1 MVGVDF
7 LFNDTIHQRSDGRV
21 REMFWKSVDHQTMT
35 KKPSQEWMDKGIPV
49 NFNEGAWFVV
59 DIDGTSTLVEYYAWS
74 DPSGYIPA
82 SLTNSLAAGGIKDTI
97 DAVGKIAAHGPIV
110 DLIRCGAG
118 ESNKCL
124 SYQAEA
130 VRFMSPW
137 LQVYDYQSRYLIPPW
152 GPNILVYHS
161 KWREDIGCTRGKFIC
176 ARCRTS
182 TNWSYLGMTG
192 VLCGRIHKSI
202 RVALHLADSPCIFK
216 DMRRFCLCVAPHAQT
231 LIANTTQNGTR
242 TPGDVFTKRYL

>member
-1 MVGVDF
+1 MVIIALSSWGATPEAVEARLNEVSAYRANRLVDAPEISAEEYRNAALGKVPTGMVPVEGFSFKKAYGVRVFDLPIDTVWNALNDDRGKLTHTKLSHAELINGAYCKSGRRVFQFLPLPLVSDRWWVSDF

-97 DAVGKIAAHGPIV
+97 DAVGKIAAHG
-110 DLIRCGAG
+110 
-118 ESNKCL
+118 SN
-124 SYQAEA
+124 
-130 VRFMSPW
+130 
-137 LQVYDYQSRYLIPPW
+137 
-152 GPNILVYHS
+152 
-161 KWREDIGCTRGKFIC
+161 
-176 ARCRTS
+176 
-182 TNWSYLGMTG
+182 
-192 VLCGRIHKSI
+192 
-202 RVALHLADSPCIFK
+202 
-216 DMRRFCLCVAPHAQT
+216 CV
-231 LIANTTQNGTR
+231 TQ
-242 TPGDVFTKRYL
+242 